1 MLSSKASWELEWQLI
16 FLLCFSMFKWQCRNM
31 GFSHTF
37 SEHLGQCSGEHKA
50 KTVTFPDM
58 VLFLSL
64 WQDCWQMPAVISA
77 SWEMSAVVV
86 STAWQKLLMFKL
98 LPLTESCL
106 ADSVCHM
113 KLNLCQTCLKINTSS
128 ISFAVLCLAVL
139 LCVFFFKVIRFQR
152 GNIPQSTMNTQS
164 HYELM
169 ASLSF
174 WPPLPWQLCFYSL
187 PIFFA
192 LGIKVL
198 NYSRAIKILFLSVQ
212 CGKSIKQS

>member
-1 MLSSKASWELEWQLI
+1 MDPGPQSRVMLSSKASWELEWQLI
-16 FLLCFSMFKWQCRNM
+16 FLLCFSAFEWQCRNT

-58 VLFLSL
+58 VLLLSL

-106 ADSVCHM
+106 ADSICHM

-128 ISFAVLCLAVL
+128 ISFAANCLCA
-139 LCVFFFKVIRFQR
+139 FFF
-152 GNIPQSTMNTQS
+152 
-164 HYELM
+164 
-169 ASLSF
+169 
-174 WPPLPWQLCFYSL
+174 
-187 PIFFA
+187 FF
-192 LGIKVL
+192 
-198 NYSRAIKILFLSVQ
+198 FFP
-212 CGKSIKQS
+212 